1 MTTADIPAPT
11 EAGPGT
17 PSPPAIAARGVTR
30 RFPGVIANDRVTF
43 EVLPGEIHALLG
55 ENGSGK
61 TTLCKILTGLYRPD
75 EGEVAVNGQPVRF
88 RSPRDADDAG
98 VFMVHQHF
106 SLVDRL
112 TVAENVVLGRSG
124 RRRFLLDP
132 RAAEEEVAAAAERF
146 HLSVAPRAFV
156 GELSVGERQRVE
168 ILKALYR
175 GARTLIL
182 DEPTTVLT
190 PRESEE
196 LFTNLRG
203 LARDGGSIIFIS
215 HRLREVTA
223 VCDRVT
229 VLRKGRTVG
238 TVRVEGEKTDPR
250 HLARL
255 MVGREVSPASRD
267 RSTHAHAHSPEPEPV
282 VLEIDRVSAND
293 DTGRPRVR
301 EISLSV
307 RRGEIVGIAGVAG
320 NGQRELAEAI
330 TGLRARSAGRVTV
343 AGRALP
349 SGSPR
354 DAADAGV
361 AYVPED
367 RMGTGLAPGLRI
379 TDNLMLKSHRRPEYS
394 YGPFIRS
401 KRAASHAREL
411 ITRFG
416 IKGRSDDEVRRL
428 SGGNAQKVL
437 LAREMSSSPKA
448 LVVAAPTR
456 GLDVAAMDTVRT
468 LLLEAADNGLSVLL
482 ISEDLDEVLDLAD
495 RVAVVFDG
503 RVMGVVDRGRTG
515 FDSARRDGIGL
526 MMAGMEAAT

>member
-1 MTTADIPAPT
+1 MTTADTSTPPAAEPAPP
-11 EAGPGT
+11 A
-17 PSPPAIAARGVTR
+17 PPAIAARGVTR
-30 RFPGVIANDRVTF
+30 RFPGVVANDRVTF

-75 EGEVAVNGQPVRF
+75 EGEVVVNGRPVRF

-124 RRRFLLDP
+124 SRRFLLDP

-146 HLSVAPRAFV
+146 HLTISPRAFV

-250 HLARL
+250 QLARL
-255 MVGREVSPASRD
+255 MVGREVSPASRE
-267 RSTHAHAHSPEPEPV
+267 RSADAHSLEGEPV
-282 VLEIDRVSAND
+282 VLEIDRVSADD

-301 EISLSV
+301 EVSLSV
-307 RRGEIVGIAGVAG
+307 RRGEIVGIAGVAY

-330 TGLRARSAGRVTV
+330 TGLRARSAGRVSV

-349 SGSPR
+349 SGNPR

-379 TDNLMLKSHRRPEYS
+379 TDNLMLKSYHAARVLPRPVHPLQAGRFPGPRPHHPLRDQGRGGRRGTP
-394 YGPFIRS
+394 
-401 KRAASHAREL
+401 AS
-411 ITRFG
+411 
-416 IKGRSDDEVRRL
+416 

-437 LAREMSSSPKA
+437 LAREMSCDPRA

-495 RVAVVFDG
+495 RVAVVYDG
-503 RVMGVVDRGRTG
+503 RVMGVVDRGPTG
-515 FDSARRDGIGL
+515 FDSARRDGVGL

>member
-1 MTTADIPAPT
+1 MTTADTSTPPAAEPAP
-11 EAGPGT
+11 PI
-17 PSPPAIAARGVTR
+17 PSAIAARGVTR
-30 RFPGVIANDRVTF
+30 RFPGVVANDRVTF

-124 RRRFLLDP
+124 NRRFLLDP
-132 RAAEEEVAAAAERF
+132 RAAEEEVAATAERF
-146 HLSVAPRAFV
+146 HLNITPRAFV

-203 LARDGGSIIFIS
+203 LAQGGGSIIFIS

-229 VLRKGRTVG
+229 VLHKGRTVG
-238 TVRVEGEKTDPR
+238 TVRVEGERTDPR

-255 MVGREVSPASRD
+255 MVGREVSPASRERPTD
-267 RSTHAHAHSPEPEPV
+267 AYPLEGEPV
-282 VLEIDRVSAND
+282 VLEIDRVSADD
-293 DTGRPRVR
+293 DTGSPRVR
-301 EISLSV
+301 EVSLSV

-330 TGLRARSAGRVTV
+330 TGLRARSAGRVGV
-343 AGRALP
+343 AGRTLP
-349 SGSPR
+349 AGSPR
-354 DAADAGV
+354 AAADAGL

-367 RMGTGLAPGLRI
+367 RMGTGLVPGLRI
-379 TDNLMLKSHRRPEYS
+379 TDNLMLKSYRRPEYS
-394 YGPFIRS
+394 RGPFIRS
-401 KRAASHAREL
+401 KRASSRARDL

-416 IKGRSDDEVRRL
+416 IKGTPHDEVRRL

-437 LAREMSSSPKA
+437 LAREMSSDPKA

-495 RVAVVFDG
+495 RVAVVYDG

-515 FDSARRDGIGL
+515 FDSDHRDRIGL

>member
-1 MTTADIPAPT
+1 MTTADTSTPPAAEPAPP
-11 EAGPGT
+11 A
-17 PSPPAIAARGVTR
+17 PPAIAARGVTR
-30 RFPGVIANDRVTF
+30 RFPGVVANDRVTF

-75 EGEVAVNGQPVRF
+75 EGEVVVNGRPVRF

-124 RRRFLLDP
+124 SRRFLLDP

-146 HLSVAPRAFV
+146 HLTISPRAFV

-250 HLARL
+250 QLARL
-255 MVGREVSPASRD
+255 MVGREVSPASRE
-267 RSTHAHAHSPEPEPV
+267 RSADAHSLEGEPV
-282 VLEIDRVSAND
+282 VLEIDRVSADD

-301 EISLSV
+301 EVSLSV

-330 TGLRARSAGRVTV
+330 TGLRARSAGRVSV

-349 SGSPR
+349 SGNPR

-379 TDNLMLKSHRRPEYS
+379 TDNLMLKSYRRPEYS
-394 YGPFIRS
+394 RGPFIRS
-401 KRAASHAREL
+401 KRAASRARDL

-416 IKGRSDDEVRRL
+416 IKGAADDEVRRL

-437 LAREMSSSPKA
+437 LAREMSCDPRA

-495 RVAVVFDG
+495 RVAVVYDG
-503 RVMGVVDRGRTG
+503 RVMGVVDRGPTG
-515 FDSARRDGIGL
+515 FDSARRDGVGL

>member
-1 MTTADIPAPT
+1 MTTADTSTPPAAEPAPP
-11 EAGPGT
+11 APW
-17 PSPPAIAARGVTR
+17 AIAARGVTR
-30 RFPGVIANDRVTF
+30 RFPGVVANDRVTF

-75 EGEVAVNGQPVRF
+75 EGEVVVNGRPVRF

-124 RRRFLLDP
+124 GRRFLLDP

-146 HLSVAPRAFV
+146 HLDITPRAFV

-203 LARDGGSIIFIS
+203 LAQGGGSIIFIS

-250 HLARL
+250 QLARL
-255 MVGREVSPASRD
+255 MVGREVSPASSE
-267 RSTHAHAHSPEPEPV
+267 RSADAHPLEGEPV
-282 VLEIDRVSAND
+282 VLEIDRVSADD

-301 EISLSV
+301 EVSLSV

-330 TGLRARSAGRVTV
+330 TGLRARSAGRVSV

-379 TDNLMLKSHRRPEYS
+379 TDNLMLKSYRRPEYS
-394 YGPFIRS
+394 RGPFIRS
-401 KRAASHAREL
+401 KRAASRARDL

-416 IKGRSDDEVRRL
+416 IKGTADDEVRRL

-437 LAREMSSSPKA
+437 LAREMSSDPKA

-495 RVAVVFDG
+495 RVAVVYDG
-503 RVMGVVDRGRTG
+503 RVMGVVDRGPTG
-515 FDSARRDGIGL
+515 FDSARRDGVGL